1 MQKDY
6 TGDQALALGAV
17 AAGIKMATSYPG
29 SPSSGTMNML
39 IELAPDYDIYI
50 EWSASERVA
59 VEMAIGASMTGRR
72 SLVCTKSV
80 GMNVMVDPLMCLNLS
95 GVKGGLV
102 ILLGDDPGA
111 YGSQNDQDTRLLA
124 HLLELPMLEP
134 ATPAQGFEMM
144 REAFELS
151 EKFNLAVILRVTRAY
166 TQAVETF
173 SADLSDF
180 LQPDLDFEH
189 EPYRFVPYPGNA
201 VAMHSQLHQQLL
213 HFQDWAEI
221 STYNEII
228 GVGKKGI
235 LAAGFAYSKLVDV
248 LGDIPLDDV
257 KILKLNTLYP
267 IPNLLIIQFL
277 TSCQEALV
285 LEEIDP
291 FVEDQLKGIAFE
303 AGAAVK
309 IFGKRSGHVQW
320 EGELYR
326 WQIVQALKQ
335 FIPGF
340 EPVHDYQA
348 ENEAAER
355 PLKINHCRHYAYE
368 DVLALLQGVCDE
380 LELDPIIIAD
390 PGCMVK
396 AADQLDAKF
405 AIGSAVAVGSGIIKA
420 GGTRKVVAFFGDSA
434 FFHSTIPAIC
444 NAAINQTE
452 ILMVLLDNSGAA
464 STGLQPSL
472 ATGRDALGSAAPAL
486 DMAAIARACG
496 VGSVRSLEAGH
507 SERDV
512 RAALMEGLDYS
523 GLGLV
528 MIPVKRSDEML

>member
-1 MQKDY
+1 M
-6 TGDQALALGAV
+6 
-17 AAGIKMATSYPG
+17 
-29 SPSSGTMNML
+29 
-39 IELAPDYDIYI
+39 
-50 EWSASERVA
+50 
-59 VEMAIGASMTGRR
+59 
-72 SLVCTKSV
+72 
-80 GMNVMVDPLMCLNLS
+80 
-95 GVKGGLV
+95 
-102 ILLGDDPGA
+102 
-111 YGSQNDQDTRLLA
+111 
-124 HLLELPMLEP
+124 
-134 ATPAQGFEMM
+134 
-144 REAFELS
+144 
-151 EKFNLAVILRVTRAY
+151 
-166 TQAVETF
+166 
-173 SADLSDF
+173 
-180 LQPDLDFEH
+180 
-189 EPYRFVPYPGNA
+189 
-201 VAMHSQLHQQLL
+201 
-213 HFQDWAEI
+213 
-221 STYNEII
+221 
-228 GVGKKGI
+228 
-235 LAAGFAYSKLVDV
+235 
-248 LGDIPLDDV
+248 
-257 KILKLNTLYP
+257 
-267 IPNLLIIQFL
+267 
-277 TSCQEALV
+277 

-340 EPVHDYQA
+340 EPVHDYHA

-396 AADQLDAKF
+396 VADQLDAKF

-496 VGSVRSLEAGH
+496 VGLVRSLEAGH